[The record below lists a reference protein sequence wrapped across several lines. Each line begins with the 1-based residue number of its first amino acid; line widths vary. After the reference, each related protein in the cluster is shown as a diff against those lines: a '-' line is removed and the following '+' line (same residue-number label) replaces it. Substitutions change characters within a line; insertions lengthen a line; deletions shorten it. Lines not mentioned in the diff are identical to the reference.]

1 MNNAEAIMWAVE
13 SDPFLRSDFTNVTL
27 LAGPPDG
34 ARLRAAVSRAIAS
47 YPPLRQRVVGA
58 PLGLAPPTWAD
69 DADFDLDYHLRRLS
83 VPPPG
88 NLRQLLDLTAVLAAA
103 PIDRARPL
111 WELTVVE
118 GLENGRTAVLQRL
131 HHTLSD
137 GVGGMKLLRALL
149 ERTPGDPPDPASDR
163 APLNPLVW
171 RHPELFSPS
180 EEPRRNPWADE
191 RLSEAWPAGRQ
202 NPLGGVAGALGY
214 RFGQMRDAARRG
226 VELAAS
232 VPYGSS
238 EDLRLMAEG
247 AGRVARSVADQV
259 LISGGPLSP
268 LLVGR
273 SLARHFEVYSLPLH
287 DVRRAGRRLGGGR
300 NDVFV
305 AGVTGGLLAYH
316 QRMGAPCDGLRMA
329 TAISLRGG
337 MGPTGGN
344 HFAPARMVIP
354 IGPKDPVERL
364 RVTRRC
370 LASLAAEPGI
380 GLTESLAGLINL
392 LPPAMLTHAFRA
404 QARTV
409 DFATSIVPGLR
420 GPRWLAG
427 ARVQGS
433 WPIGPRIGSAGNFTL
448 ASCGD
453 RLELGVNL
461 DPAAFSDPG
470 SFMECLG
477 DSFDALLDAE

>member
-1 MNNAEAIMWAVE
+1 MNNTEAIMWAVE
-13 SDPFLRSDFTNVTL
+13 SDPFLRSDFTNETL

-34 ARLRAAVSRAIAS
+34 ARLRNALSRAIAS
-47 YPPLRQRVVGA
+47 YPPLRQKVTGA
-58 PLGLAPPTWAD
+58 PLGLAPPTWTD
-69 DADFDLDYHLRRLS
+69 DPDFDLDYHLRRVA

-88 NLRQLLDLTAVLAAA
+88 NLRQLLDLTATLAAA

-111 WELTVVE
+111 WEVTVVE
-118 GLENGRTAVLQRL
+118 GLEGGRTAVLQRL

-149 ERTPGDPPDPASDR
+149 ERTPGAPPDPDSDQT
-163 APLNPLVW
+163 PLNPLVW
-171 RHPELFSPS
+171 KHPELFTPPGPTRSD
-180 EEPRRNPWADE
+180 PWGDE
-191 RLSEAWPAGRQ
+191 RPADPWPSGRRS
-202 NPLGGVAGALGY
+202 PLGDVAGALGF
-214 RFGQMRDAARRG
+214 RLGQVRDAARRG

-238 EDLRLMAEG
+238 EDLRVMAEG
-247 AGRVARSVADQV
+247 AGRVARSVADQI
-259 LISGGPLSP
+259 LISGGALSP

-273 SLARHFEVYSLPLH
+273 SLARHFEVHSLGLH
-287 DVRRAGRRLGGGR
+287 DLRRAGRRLGGGR

-305 AGVTGGLLAYH
+305 AGVTGALLDYH

-337 MGPTGGN
+337 TGPTGGN

-354 IGPKDPVERL
+354 IGPKDPAERL

-370 LASLAAEPGI
+370 LAALAAEPGI
-380 GLTESLAGLINL
+380 GLADSLAGLITL
-392 LPPAMLTHAFRA
+392 LPPAVLTQAFRA

-420 GPRWLAG
+420 GRRWLAG
-427 ARVQGS
+427 AEVEGS
-433 WPIGPRIGSAGNFTL
+433 WPIGPRIGCAGNFTL

-453 RLELGVNL
+453 RLEMGINL
-461 DPAAFSDPG
+461 DPAAFSDPA
-470 SFMECLG
+470 SFMECLA
-477 DSFDALLDAE
+477 DSFDALLGAD

>member
-34 ARLRAAVSRAIAS
+34 ARLRAALSRVIAS

-58 PLGLAPPTWAD
+58 PLGLAPPSWED
-69 DADFDLDYHLRRLS
+69 DPDFDLDYHLRRVA

-88 NLRQLLDLTAVLAAA
+88 NIRQLLDLTATLAAA

-118 GLENGRTAVLQRL
+118 GLEGGRTAVLQRL

-137 GVGGMKLLRALL
+137 GVGAMKLLRALL
-149 ERTPGDPPDPASDR
+149 ERTPGDPPDPNSDR

-171 RHPELFSPS
+171 RHPEVFSPP
-180 EEPRRNPWADE
+180 EPRRSGPWGDDRPADP
-191 RLSEAWPAGRQ
+191 WGAGRS
-202 NPLGGVAGALGY
+202 PLGGVAGALGF
-214 RFGQMRDAARRG
+214 RLGQVRDAARRG

-259 LISGGPLSP
+259 LISGGALSP

-273 SLARHFEVYSLPLH
+273 SLARHFEVYSLALH

-305 AGVTGGLLAYH
+305 AGVTGALLAYH
-316 QRMGAPCDGLRMA
+316 QRMGAPCETLRMA

-337 MGPTGGN
+337 TASTGGN
-344 HFAPARMVIP
+344 HFAPARMVVP
-354 IGPKDPVERL
+354 IGPKDPAERL

-370 LASLAAEPGI
+370 LAALAAEPGI
-380 GLTESLAGLINL
+380 GLAESLAGVINL
-392 LPPAMLTHAFRA
+392 LPPGVLTHAFRA

-427 ARVQGS
+427 AAVEGS
-433 WPIGPRIGSAGNFTL
+433 WPVGPRIGCAGNFTL

-453 RLELGVNL
+453 RLELGINL

-477 DSFDALLDAE
+477 DSFAALLDAD